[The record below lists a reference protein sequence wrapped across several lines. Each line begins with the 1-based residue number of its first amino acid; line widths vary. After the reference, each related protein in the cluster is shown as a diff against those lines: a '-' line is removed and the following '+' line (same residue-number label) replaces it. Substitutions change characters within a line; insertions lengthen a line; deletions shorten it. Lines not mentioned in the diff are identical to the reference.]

1 MHSDDSMSVQ
11 ARRSDVSPSPPVAR
25 VKPVKQAEPG
35 KPQPDANSVNPPQ
48 QAEKPEKPKPKV
60 QQPRQMSLE
69 ELAENLR
76 KLNMTFD
83 LFEIQAKYYID
94 EDGRD
99 IKVIVRNTK
108 TGEIIRK
115 IPPTEFTAQFETF
128 RNNLGSAFNRL
139 L

>member
-1 MHSDDSMSVQ
+1 MHSDDSMNVQ
-11 ARRSDVSPSPPVAR
+11 ARRSDSSPSPPVVR
-25 VKPVKQAEPG
+25 VKPVKQAGPG
-35 KPQPDANSVNPPQ
+35 KPQPDAKSVNPPQ

-94 EDGRD
+94 EDDHD

-115 IPPTEFTAQFETF
+115 IPPTEFSAQFETF